1 MEYLTERY
9 IGEPDPEWGM
19 VSTSPMSAGFFSWTK
34 DYTQP
39 ALFCSSAVQSCM
51 TEPVHPAYVS
61 NPFPTCKYRA
71 LYPGIEE
78 THFNGDPAKFAEMV
92 YKLSRLDDPPVRLPL
107 HRVALEAARKKGV
120 SFLRAAESWA
130 SWSDDV
136 YERRSASPGQLLRT
150 TNYFGTLHLESFV
163 LTD

>member
-1 MEYLTERY
+1 
-9 IGEPDPEWGM
+9 
-19 VSTSPMSAGFFSWTK
+19 
-34 DYTQP
+34 
-39 ALFCSSAVQSCM
+39 M
-51 TEPVHPAYVS
+51 TEPVHPVYAS

-78 THFNGDPAKFAEMV
+78 THFDGGPAKFAEMV

-120 SFLRAAESWA
+120 SFLGAAESWA

-136 YERRSASPGQLLRT
+136 YERRSASRIADTYCKKYVTYMIYTHNCRDNFCERQIISEFCIWNP
-150 TNYFGTLHLESFV
+150 SS
-163 LTD
+163 